1 MKVAVTG
8 GFGFIGSNLVKTL
21 VSTGYELVVFD
32 NLSTGDYRFLSD
44 NEKSQITFVQIDL
57 AKAEVADIKA
67 NLMNTTTIFHLA
79 ANADVRGGWN
89 ATFRD
94 IEENV
99 IATHNVALAAREA
112 NVSELV
118 FASTAAVYGDSKTIP
133 TPETEIFPI
142 QTSLYGASK
151 IAAEGIIASFA
162 ANGAFKATCFRF
174 VSVLGQN
181 YHHGHVID
189 FVRKLKENPIN
200 LSVLGN
206 GKQKKSYIHV
216 SDCVEG
222 LLNLRSDLNYD
233 VFNIGHSD
241 FIEVSKSAKLVSEC
255 LNLQP
260 EYIFEDKD
268 RGWVGDNPFTFLDIK
283 KASKFGWVPKVSI
296 ENSITDTVNWIEKN
310 PWVLNKKELRK

>member
-1 MKVAVTG
+1 MRVAVTG

-21 VSTGYELVVFD
+21 VSSGYELVVFD
-32 NLSTGDYRFLSD
+32 NLSTGDYRFLTD
-44 NEKSQITFVQIDL
+44 TEKSQITFIQMDI

-89 ATFRD
+89 STFRD

-112 NVSELV
+112 NVSQIV

-133 TPETEIFPI
+133 TPETEVFPI

-151 IAAEGIIASFA
+151 IAAEGILASFA
-162 ANGAFKATCFRF
+162 ANGAFKVTCFRF

-189 FVRKLKENPIN
+189 FVRKLKENPIK

-233 VFNIGHSD
+233 VFNIGHSE
-241 FIEVSKSAKLVSEC
+241 FIEVSKSAKLISDC

-260 EYIFEDKD
+260 KYIFEDKD
-268 RGWVGDNPFTFLDIK
+268 RGWVGDNPFTFLDIE
-283 KASKFGWVPKVSI
+283 KAKKFGWVPKVSI
-296 ENSITDTVNWIEKN
+296 EKSITDTVNWIEKN

>member
-8 GFGFIGSNLVKTL
+8 GFGFIGSNLIKTL
-21 VSTGYELVVFD
+21 VASGHELVVFD
-32 NLSTGDYRFLSD
+32 NLSTGDPRFLSD
-44 NEKSQITFVQIDL
+44 AEKGQITFIQIDL
-57 AKAEVADIKA
+57 AKAEVADIKT
-67 NLMNTTTIFHLA
+67 NLLNTATVFHLA

-89 ATFRD
+89 STFRD
-94 IEENV
+94 IEDNV

-118 FASTAAVYGDSKTIP
+118 FASTAAVYGDSTTIP

-151 IAAEGIIASFA
+151 IAAEGVIASFA
-162 ANGAFKATCFRF
+162 ANEAFKATCFRF

-189 FVRKLKENPIN
+189 FVRKLKKDPNN
-200 LSVLGN
+200 LSVLGS

-216 SDCVEG
+216 SDCVRG
-222 LLNLRSDLNYD
+222 LLDLRSDLNYD

-241 FIEVSKSAKLVSEC
+241 FIEVSKSAKLISDC

-260 EYIFEDKD
+260 NYIFENKD

-283 KASKFGWVPKVSI
+283 KASKFGWVPEFSI
-296 ENSITDTVNWIEKN
+296 VESITDTVNWIERN
-310 PWVLNKKELRK
+310 PWVLDKKELRK

>member
-1 MKVAVTG
+1 MRVAVTG

-21 VSTGYELVVFD
+21 VSSGYELVVFD
-32 NLSTGDYRFLSD
+32 NLSTGDYRFLTD
-44 NEKSQITFVQIDL
+44 TEKSQITFIQMDI

-89 ATFRD
+89 STFRD

-99 IATHNVALAAREA
+99 IATHNVSLAAREA
-112 NVSELV
+112 NVSQIV

-133 TPETEIFPI
+133 TPETEVFPI

-151 IAAEGIIASFA
+151 IAAEGILASFA
-162 ANGAFKATCFRF
+162 ANGAFKVTCFRF

-189 FVRKLKENPIN
+189 FVRKLKENPIK

-233 VFNIGHSD
+233 VFNIGHSE
-241 FIEVSKSAKLVSEC
+241 FIEVSKSAKLISDC

-260 EYIFEDKD
+260 KYIFEDKD
-268 RGWVGDNPFTFLDIK
+268 RGWVGDNPFTFLDIE
-283 KASKFGWVPKVSI
+283 KAKKFGWVPKVSI
-296 ENSITDTVNWIEKN
+296 EKSITDTVNWIEKN